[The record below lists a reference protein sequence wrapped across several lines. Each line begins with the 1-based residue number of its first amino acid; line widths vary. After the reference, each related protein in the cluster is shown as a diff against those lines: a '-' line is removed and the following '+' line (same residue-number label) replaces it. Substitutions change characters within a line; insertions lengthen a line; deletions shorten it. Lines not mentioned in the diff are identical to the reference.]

1 MSASEAGE
9 SDAQFTYQEDA
20 AAETRR
26 RRASDDLLTVT
37 DFMNDG
43 LSARKSRSGE
53 ASVRAA
59 SDAINLGADDE
70 SVGPKNTAIK
80 TLDAQFRT
88 LAHIE
93 NTARGLQPFTN
104 LPNANTS
111 SEDALPMLDP
121 DAAVSTL
128 EHAAATAIATAVSAA
143 TPPQAAKQDNGDNG
157 DNEDKDKDKNGEEAL
172 TTALRQANALRSQA
186 LLSQTHVDTAG
197 RAFDAMHPAARH
209 LFAAVADVRSMSG
222 DVIEAA
228 VGADVTA
235 RMLATRQLW
244 EGARWA
250 TEDCYARIRALGTQ
264 EGTWR
269 DALLEQMT
277 PRWVDIEARARDELA
292 QFTRAFAPYH
302 HALRLA
308 LNEEEAS
315 TGNDADNSNNSNNGN
330 NAHTEAGANA
340 RVSATNAIEALRRA
354 TVRARDAWLARDTAL
369 RTAVQQG
376 AIAPST
382 SHSTMQA
389 TASRI
394 ASARK
399 RHEQLTKAV
408 NTARRRIIDA
418 QSAQV
423 QRLQR
428 GTTPTTGFVLAS
440 DIAHTAALDAATATR
455 IDDLVSARKGALAE
469 IAEATA
475 SLAHARSR
483 LRAQAA
489 KTLLEGDEHTQGH
502 RHWLNVAN
510 ARVGRANA
518 LEQEAVLLRVQ
529 TAALEH
535 ALADEVTQNKHRVRT
550 QAREAF
556 SVCAAGAKARLDAAL
571 AYQQRLRSTALQ
583 PLDAAEVALLKEMR
597 ALTSFED
604 PAPATT
610 PATPTTPQSF
620 TALPFPALRM
630 VDDTLRMALR
640 ERVAAAQV
648 VRTHEYAASLQNVA
662 DALHGGLHAT

>member
-26 RRASDDLLTVT
+26 RASDDLLTVT
-37 DFMNDG
+37 DFLNDG
-43 LSARKSRSGE
+43 LSARKSGSGE

-70 SVGPKNTAIK
+70 SVGPKHTAIK

-88 LAHIE
+88 LTHIE

-104 LPNANTS
+104 LPNANAP

-143 TPPQAAKQDNGDNG
+143 TPPQAAKQNNEDNG
-157 DNEDKDKDKNGEEAL
+157 DKDKDKNGEEAL

-186 LLSQTHVDTAG
+186 LLSQTHVNTAG

-250 TEDCYARIRALGTQ
+250 TEDCFARIRALGTQ

-269 DALLEQMT
+269 NALLEQMS
-277 PRWVDIEARARDELA
+277 PRWVDIEARAREELA

-302 HALRLA
+302 HTLRLA
-308 LNEEEAS
+308 LNEEEDR
-315 TGNDADNSNNSNNGN
+315 TGNDANNSNNS
-330 NAHTEAGANA
+330 HTEA

-369 RTAVQQG
+369 RSAVQQG
-376 AIAPST
+376 AMAPST
-382 SHSTMQA
+382 NHSTMQA
-389 TASRI
+389 AASRI

-399 RHEQLTKAV
+399 RHEQLTAAV

-455 IDDLVSARKGALAE
+455 IDDLVSARKGAVAE
-469 IAEATA
+469 IAEASA

-489 KTLLEGDEHTQGH
+489 KTLLEGEDHTQGH

-510 ARVGRANA
+510 AYVGRANA
-518 LEQEAVLLRVQ
+518 LEQEAALLRVQ

-597 ALTSFED
+597 ALTSFEA
-604 PAPATT
+604 PTPATT
-610 PATPTTPQSF
+610 PTTLHSF

-648 VRTHEYAASLQNVA
+648 LRTREYAASLQNVA